1 MIYRKALEEL
11 KKWRINN
18 RRKPL
23 IVRGARQVGKTTVVT
38 AFAKEFKQFISL
50 NLEKPTDAQIFRGF
64 RSMNHLIEELFFK
77 TNQSIHEQ
85 DTLIFIDEIQQV
97 PEAINLLRY
106 FYEEYPQ
113 YAVIAAGSLLETILA
128 EKVTIPVGRVSYMVI
143 RPVSFEEFLIGR
155 GNAQAVAQFNK
166 IPQDDFAFESLLE
179 TFHEY
184 ARIGG
189 MPEVVDHY
197 LNQSDLV
204 QLNPIYEEILNS
216 YMDDV
221 DKYAKNQTMTQV
233 LRHIIRNLGGEAGNR
248 VKFQNFGH
256 SNYRSREVGEA
267 FLMLEKAFLVSLIY
281 PTISSEIPIFNDR
294 KKSPRLQMLDTGLL
308 NFSAKIQNDYFR
320 VNDLSEVYKGKVI
333 EHLVGQEILS
343 SKYNVMSELNFWTR
357 EKKDAEAEIDYII
370 LKNNYV
376 IPIEIK
382 AGATG
387 RLRSLLNFMDEVKH
401 PWAIRLYAG
410 RITINELKT
419 PKGKI
424 FYLLNLPYYLASK
437 LEEYIEWLMSIR
449 PE

>member
-11 KKWRINN
+11 KKWRTSN

-38 AFAKEFKQFISL
+38 EFSKEFKQFISL

-64 RSMNHLIEELFFK
+64 RSMNYLIEELFFR

-143 RPVSFEEFLIGR
+143 RPISFEEFLIAK
-155 GNAQAVAQFNK
+155 GNEQAVAQFNK

-233 LRHIIRNLGGEAGNR
+233 LRHIIRNLGGEAGSR
-248 VKFQNFGH
+248 IKFQNFGH

-308 NFSAKIQNDYFR
+308 NYSAKIQNDYFR
-320 VNDLSEVYKGKVI
+320 INDLSEVYKGKVI

-410 RITINELKT
+410 RITVNELKT
-419 PKGKI
+419 PKGKT

>member
-1 MIYRKALEEL
+1 
-11 KKWRINN
+11 
-18 RRKPL
+18 
-23 IVRGARQVGKTTVVT
+23 
-38 AFAKEFKQFISL
+38 
-50 NLEKPTDAQIFRGF
+50 
-64 RSMNHLIEELFFK
+64 
-77 TNQSIHEQ
+77 
-85 DTLIFIDEIQQV
+85 
-97 PEAINLLRY
+97 
-106 FYEEYPQ
+106 
-113 YAVIAAGSLLETILA
+113 
-128 EKVTIPVGRVSYMVI
+128 
-143 RPVSFEEFLIGR
+143 
-155 GNAQAVAQFNK
+155 
-166 IPQDDFAFESLLE
+166 
-179 TFHEY
+179 
-184 ARIGG
+184 
-189 MPEVVDHY
+189 
-197 LNQSDLV
+197 
-204 QLNPIYEEILNS
+204 
-216 YMDDV
+216 
-221 DKYAKNQTMTQV
+221 
-233 LRHIIRNLGGEAGNR
+233 
-248 VKFQNFGH
+248 
-256 SNYRSREVGEA
+256 
-267 FLMLEKAFLVSLIY
+267 MLEKAFLVSLIY

-333 EHLVGQEILS
+333 KHLVGQEILS

-357 EKKDAEAEIDYII
+357 EKKDAEAEIDYIV

-419 PKGKI
+419 PKGKT